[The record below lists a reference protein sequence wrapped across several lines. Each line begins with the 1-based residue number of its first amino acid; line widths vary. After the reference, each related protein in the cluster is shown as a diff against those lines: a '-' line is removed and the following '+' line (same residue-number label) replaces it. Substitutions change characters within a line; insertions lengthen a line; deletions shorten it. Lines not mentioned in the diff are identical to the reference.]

1 MAENKNRITANT
13 KIENAENTNAELASK
28 VTMGTMQT
36 KKLALLGF
44 GNAGKAFAK
53 LLMEKHEQIEE
64 KYGYNVVVTAIATG
78 THGNLAV
85 SASAEDATTAAATGR
100 ANSTDS
106 AGSASAVGIDLAA
119 AIEDIETLGK
129 FSVRLPLTDLTS
141 MQIAEQADYD
151 VLVEMTPLNIFTGE
165 PAITHIETAFARGK
179 DVITANK
186 GPIAWKFAKLRDMAK
201 QNGCRFFHE
210 TTVMDGTPV
219 FNFVEKT
226 LQMAEVTEV
235 SGILN
240 STTNYIL
247 EEMAAG
253 KEYDEIIRKGQ
264 EIGFIEADPAMDIEG
279 YDASAKITALLN
291 VLMDAEITPDKVERK
306 GIEGITL
313 ADIEAAR
320 SKGCVIKLIC
330 KGSRSADGTVKAS
343 VMPQEIPL
351 TDMLASVNST
361 TSVVSVTTDLMKKI
375 SIVEHEPE
383 IEQTAY
389 GIFGDLLRVL
399 SE

>member
-13 KIENAENTNAELASK
+13 QIENAENTNAELASE
-28 VTMGTMQT
+28 VTMRPMQT

-78 THGNLAV
+78 TRGNLAA
-85 SASAEDATTAAATGR
+85 SASAD
-100 ANSTDS
+100 
-106 AGSASAVGIDLAA
+106 GIDLAA

-165 PAITHIETAFARGK
+165 PAITRIETAFARGS

-186 GPIAWKFAKLRDMAK
+186 GPIAWKFAKLRDMAA
-201 QNGCRFFHE
+201 QNGCRFFYE

-279 YDASAKITALLN
+279 YDAAAKITALLN

-330 KGSRSADGTVKAS
+330 KGSRSADGTIKAS

>member
-1 MAENKNRITANT
+1 MAENTKRIIAKTQ
-13 KIENAENTNAELASK
+13 IENAENTNAELASE

-53 LLMEKHEQIEE
+53 LLMEKHEQIKE

-78 THGNLAV
+78 TRGNLAV
-85 SASAEDATTAAATGR
+85 PTSAEAI
-100 ANSTDS
+100 N
-106 AGSASAVGIDLAA
+106 LAA

-129 FSVRLPLTDLTS
+129 FSARLPLTDLTTV
-141 MQIAEQADYD
+141 QIAEQADYD

-165 PAITHIETAFARGK
+165 PAITHIETAFARGR

-186 GPIAWKFAKLRDMAK
+186 GPIAWKFAALRDMAA
-201 QNGCRFFHE
+201 QNGCRFFYE

-264 EIGFIEADPAMDIEG
+264 KIGFIEADPAMDIEG
-279 YDASAKITALLN
+279 YDAAAKITALLN
-291 VLMDAEITPDKVERK
+291 VLMDAGITPDKVERK
-306 GIEGITL
+306 GIEDITL
-313 ADIEAAR
+313 GDIEAAR

-330 KGSRSADGTVKAS
+330 NGSRSADRTVKAS

>member
-1 MAENKNRITANT
+1 MAENTKRIIAKTQ
-13 KIENAENTNAELASK
+13 IENAENTNAELASE

-53 LLMEKHEQIEE
+53 LLMEKHEQIKE

-78 THGNLAV
+78 TRGNLAV
-85 SASAEDATTAAATGR
+85 PTSAEA
-100 ANSTDS
+100 
-106 AGSASAVGIDLAA
+106 IDLAA

-129 FSVRLPLTDLTS
+129 FSARLPLTDLTAV
-141 MQIAEQADYD
+141 QIAEQADYD

-165 PAITHIETAFARGK
+165 PAITHIETAFARGR

-186 GPIAWKFAKLRDMAK
+186 GPIAWKFAALRDMAA
-201 QNGCRFFHE
+201 QNGCRFFYE

-279 YDASAKITALLN
+279 YDAAAKITALLN
-291 VLMDAEITPDKVERK
+291 VLMDAGITPDKVARK
-306 GIEGITL
+306 GIEDITL
-313 ADIEAAR
+313 GDIEAAR

>member
-13 KIENAENTNAELASK
+13 QIENAENTNAELASE
-28 VTMGTMQT
+28 VTMGPMQT

-64 KYGYNVVVTAIATG
+64 EYGYNVVVTAIATG
-78 THGNLAV
+78 TRGNLAV
-85 SASAEDATTAAATGR
+85 PTSAEA
-100 ANSTDS
+100 
-106 AGSASAVGIDLAA
+106 IDLAA
-119 AIEDIETLGK
+119 AIEDIETIGK
-129 FSVRLPLTDLTS
+129 FSARLPLTDLTAV
-141 MQIAEQADYD
+141 QIAEQADYD

-165 PAITHIETAFARGK
+165 PAITHIETAFARGR

-186 GPIAWKFAKLRDMAK
+186 GPIAWKFAVLRDMAA
-201 QNGCRFFHE
+201 QNGCRFFYE

-279 YDASAKITALLN
+279 YDAAAKITALLN
-291 VLMDAEITPDKVERK
+291 VLMDAGITPDKVARK
-306 GIEGITL
+306 GIEDITL
-313 ADIEAAR
+313 GDIEAAR

>member
-1 MAENKNRITANT
+1 MAENT
-13 KIENAENTNAELASK
+13 KGIIEKTQIENAENTNAELASE

-64 KYGYNVVVTAIATG
+64 EYGYNVVVTAIATG
-78 THGNLAV
+78 TRGNLAV
-85 SASAEDATTAAATGR
+85 LASAD
-100 ANSTDS
+100 
-106 AGSASAVGIDLAA
+106 GIDLAA

-129 FSVRLPLTDLTS
+129 FSARLPLTDLTT
-141 MQIAEQADYD
+141 MQIAAQADYD

-165 PAITHIETAFARGK
+165 PAITHIETAFARGR

-186 GPIAWKFAKLRDMAK
+186 GPIAWKFAALRDMAA
-201 QNGCRFFHE
+201 QNGCRFFYE

-279 YDASAKITALLN
+279 YDAAAKITALLN
-291 VLMDAEITPDKVERK
+291 VLMDAGITPDKVARK
-306 GIEGITL
+306 GIEDITL
-313 ADIEAAR
+313 GDIEAAR